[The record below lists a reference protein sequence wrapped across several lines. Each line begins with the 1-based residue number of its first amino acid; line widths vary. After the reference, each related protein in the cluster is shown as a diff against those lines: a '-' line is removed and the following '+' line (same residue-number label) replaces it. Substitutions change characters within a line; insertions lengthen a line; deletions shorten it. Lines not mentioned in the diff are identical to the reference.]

1 MKYILF
7 CFVLTCYSFSCG
19 PEFFEDM
26 KINNKSGRNLNFY
39 LALQDNIYYDTNNVK
54 YLNPEIKLNFG
65 LNQDSSIWIRAQVEK
80 GQTLVLHR
88 DYDYYYSFAGD
99 RNGLDLFKSRYDT
112 IFVENF
118 FLNKPLMDFNR
129 WNSREENSKRLYK
142 TYYSLDIV
150 RSDVQ

>member
-1 MKYILF
+1 M
-7 CFVLTCYSFSCG
+7 
-19 PEFFEDM
+19 
-26 KINNKSGRNLNFY
+26 NFY

-54 YLNPEIKLNFG
+54 YLNPEIQLNFG